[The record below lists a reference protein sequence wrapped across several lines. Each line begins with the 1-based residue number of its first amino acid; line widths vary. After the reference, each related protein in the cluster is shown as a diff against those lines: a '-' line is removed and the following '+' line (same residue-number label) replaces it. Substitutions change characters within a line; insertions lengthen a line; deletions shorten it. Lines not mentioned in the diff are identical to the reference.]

1 MLCSKCNKN
10 PAILFFEKSDEK
22 GNNKKLEGLCYNC
35 AKKQGIDPL
44 ETLYR
49 QNDVLAHDPV
59 SMEEMKKQFENIFK
73 DFAENISLD
82 DINKIDGAFTFGTDN
97 IDEEDLDDSEKPHIA
112 GAAIPLGSIFSSL
125 LNGDDDPNL
134 ESQEELASQSNSR
147 KKIKV
152 EKKKN
157 QKQNKKKKYLDTY
170 GTNLT
175 NKAKNGELDMV
186 IGRDKEIQRIIQI
199 LNRRSK
205 NNPCLIG
212 EPGVG
217 KTAIAQG
224 LAIKIA
230 NQNVPAKILNK

>member
-1 MLCSKCNKN
+1 MLCSKCKKN
-10 PAILFFEKSDEK
+10 PAILFFEKNDGK
-22 GNNKKLEGLCYNC
+22 GEDKKLEGLCYNC

-59 SMEEMKKQFENIFK
+59 SMEEMRKQFESMFK
-73 DFAENISLD
+73 DFAENVSLD
-82 DINKIDGAFTFGTDN
+82 DINKIDGAFTFGTDDLN
-97 IDEEDLDDSEKPHIA
+97 DDDLNDEDKPHIA

-125 LNGDDDPNL
+125 LNDDNDFGSP
-134 ESQEELASQSNSR
+134 SQEEMASQSNSR

-175 NKAKNGELDMV
+175 NKAKNGELDIV
-186 IGRDKEIQRIIQI
+186 IGRDKEIQRIVQI

-230 NQNVPAKILNK
+230 NHLNHQYQK